1 MTRPRGSTFMK
12 SNTENVFH
20 RQISRSYPAVVKG
33 EGVYLWDENG
43 KRYLD
48 GAAGVFVAI
57 LGQGVDEIA
66 DAIDAEMRQVTFA
79 YTTTFTSET
88 ERALTRKLVEWA
100 PEAFDKAWIC
110 TSGSGANETAIK
122 LARHYHLVRGN
133 TGKFRVIAR
142 HHSYHGSSIGA
153 LSLTG
158 AVPRR
163 QPYEPLLLDFPHIS
177 PPNCYRCPLDLI
189 YPSCGAACASELE
202 DVIMR
207 EGPETI
213 SAFIVEPMA
222 GGPLGGL
229 VTPPEYMR
237 AAREI
242 CDQYDV
248 LLIVDEVI
256 SGIGRTGRNF
266 AVEHTG
272 VTPDIITIAKGLGAG
287 YVPIGGV
294 LAHKKIHA
302 AFEEADTSFVHGES
316 FTGHTAVSAAG
327 LATLNYIEKHDLV
340 RRAGTLGDH
349 LGEYMETLR
358 KNPMVGEI
366 RGHGLLR
373 GVELVADKTT
383 KRPFPRAKGVAE
395 AVGRECN
402 ERGLLVLPGVAGADG
417 TDGDTV
423 VLAPPYIV
431 THEQIDTMV
440 SILGEA
446 IKVVGAEM

>member
-1 MTRPRGSTFMK
+1 MK
-12 SNTENVFH
+12 TNIENVFH
-20 RQISRSYPAVVKG
+20 RQVSRSYPAVVRG
-33 EGVYLWDENG
+33 EGVYLWDEHG
-43 KRYLD
+43 KQYLD

-122 LARHYHLVRGN
+122 LARHYHVVRGN
-133 TGKFRVIAR
+133 TEKFRVIAR
-142 HHSYHGSSIGA
+142 QHSYHGSSIGA

-163 QPYEPLLLDFPHIS
+163 RPYEPLLLDFPHIS
-177 PPNCYRCPLDLI
+177 PPNCYRCPLDLS
-189 YPSCGAACASELE
+189 YSSCGAACADELK
-202 DVIMR
+202 DVIVR

-229 VTPPEYMR
+229 VTPPEYMQ
-237 AAREI
+237 AAREF

-272 VTPDIITIAKGLGAG
+272 VTPDIITVAKGLGAG

-294 LAHKKIHA
+294 LAHEKIHA
-302 AFEEADTSFVHGES
+302 AFEVAGTSFVHGES

-327 LATLNYIEKHDLV
+327 LATLTYIEEHDLV
-340 RRAGTLGDH
+340 RRAGALGNH
-349 LGEYMETLR
+349 LGERMETLR
-358 KNPMVGEI
+358 DNPIVGEI
-366 RGHGLLR
+366 RGLGLLR
-373 GVELVADKTT
+373 GVELVADKAT

-395 AVGRECN
+395 AVAQECN

-423 VLAPPYIV
+423 VLGPPYIV
-431 THEQIDTMV
+431 TREQIETMV
-440 SILGEA
+440 SILREA
-446 IKVVGAEM
+446 IKTVGAEA

>member
-1 MTRPRGSTFMK
+1 MK

-20 RQISRSYPAVVKG
+20 RQISRSYPAVVRG

-66 DAIDAEMRQVTFA
+66 DAINAEMRQVTFA

-133 TGKFRVIAR
+133 TEKFRVIAR
-142 HHSYHGSSIGA
+142 QHSYHGSSIGA

-163 QPYEPLLLDFPHIS
+163 RPYEPLLLDFPHIS
-177 PPNCYRCPLDLI
+177 PPNCYRCPLDLT

-242 CDQYDV
+242 CDKYDV

-272 VTPDIITIAKGLGAG
+272 VTPDIITVAKGLGAG
-287 YVPIGGV
+287 YIPIGGV
-294 LAHKKIHA
+294 LAHEKIHA
-302 AFEEADTSFVHGES
+302 AFEDAGTSFVHGES
-316 FTGHTAVSAAG
+316 FTGHTTVSAAG

-340 RRAGTLGDH
+340 RRAGALGDH
-349 LGEYMETLR
+349 LGERVETLR
-358 KNPMVGEI
+358 ENPMVGEI

-395 AVGRECN
+395 AVGRECI

-423 VLAPPYIV
+423 VLGPPYIV

-446 IKVVGAEM
+446 IKAVGAEM

>member
-1 MTRPRGSTFMK
+1 MK

-349 LGEYMETLR
+349 LGECMETLR

>member
-1 MTRPRGSTFMK
+1 MK

>member
-1 MTRPRGSTFMK
+1 MK

-20 RQISRSYPAVVKG
+20 RQISRSYPAVVRG

-48 GAAGVFVAI
+48 GAAGVFVAL

-66 DAIDAEMRQVTFA
+66 DAIDAEMRRVTFA

-100 PEAFDKAWIC
+100 PEGFDKAWIC

-133 TGKFRVIAR
+133 TEKFRVIAR
-142 HHSYHGSSIGA
+142 RHSYHGSSIGA

-163 QPYEPLLLDFPHIS
+163 RPYEPLLLDFPHIS
-177 PPNCYRCPLDLI
+177 PPNCYRCPLDLA
-189 YPSCGAACASELE
+189 YPSCKAACASELE
-202 DVIMR
+202 DVIVR
-207 EGPETI
+207 EGPESI

-229 VTPPEYMR
+229 VTPPEYMQST
-237 AAREI
+237 REI
-242 CDQYDV
+242 CGRHDV
-248 LLIVDEVI
+248 LLIADEVV
-256 SGIGRTGRNF
+256 SGIGRTGKKF
-266 AVEHTG
+266 GVEHSG
-272 VTPDIITIAKGLGAG
+272 VTPDVITVAKGLGAG

-294 LAHKKIHA
+294 LAHEKIHR
-302 AFEEADTSFVHGES
+302 AFEEAGTSFVHGES

-327 LATLNYIEKHDLV
+327 LATLEYIEKHDLV
-340 RRAGTLGDH
+340 RQAGELGDY
-349 LGEYMETLR
+349 LGERMEPLR
-358 KNPMVGEI
+358 ENSMIGEI
-366 RGHGLLR
+366 RGLGLMR
-373 GVELVADKTT
+373 GVELVADKSA
-383 KRPFPRAKGVAE
+383 KRPFPRARGVAE
-395 AVGRECN
+395 EVARECN

-423 VLAPPYIV
+423 VLGPPYIV
-431 THEQIDTMV
+431 TRQQIDTMV

-446 IKVVGAEM
+446 IKTVGTKI

>member
-1 MTRPRGSTFMK
+1 MK

-20 RQISRSYPAVVKG
+20 RQIARSYPAVTRG

-66 DAIDAEMRQVTFA
+66 DAIDAQMRQVTFA

-100 PEAFDKAWIC
+100 PEGFDKAWIC

-133 TGKFRVIAR
+133 TEKFRVIAR
-142 HHSYHGSSIGA
+142 RHSYHGSSIGA

-163 QPYEPLLLDFPHIS
+163 RPYEPLLLDFPHIS
-177 PPNCYRCPLDLI
+177 PPNCYRCRLDLA
-189 YPSCGAACASELE
+189 YPSCKAACASELE
-202 DVIMR
+202 DVIVR
-207 EGPETI
+207 EGPESI

-229 VTPPEYMR
+229 VTPPEYMQST
-237 AAREI
+237 REI
-242 CDQYDV
+242 CDRHDV
-248 LLIVDEVI
+248 LLIADEVV
-256 SGIGRTGRNF
+256 SGIGRTGKKF
-266 AVEHTG
+266 GVEHSG
-272 VTPDIITIAKGLGAG
+272 VTPDVITVAKGLGAG

-294 LAHKKIHA
+294 LAHEKIHR
-302 AFEEADTSFVHGES
+302 AFEEAGTSFVHGES

-327 LATLNYIEKHDLV
+327 LATLEYIEKHDLV
-340 RRAGTLGDH
+340 QHAGE
-349 LGEYMETLR
+349 LGEYLGQRMEPLR
-358 KNPMVGEI
+358 ENSIVGEI
-366 RGHGLLR
+366 RGLGLMR
-373 GVELVADKTT
+373 GVELVADKSS
-383 KRPFPRAKGVAE
+383 KRPFLRATGVAE
-395 AVGRECN
+395 EVARECS

-423 VLAPPYIV
+423 VLGPPYIV
-431 THEQIDTMV
+431 TRKQIDTMV
-440 SILGEA
+440 SILGDA
-446 IKVVGAEM
+446 INTVGAKI

>member
-1 MTRPRGSTFMK
+1 MK

-349 LGEYMETLR
+349 LGECMETLR

-373 GVELVADKTT
+373 GVELVADKTM